1 MYAAA
6 AALAAVAAVGAL
18 YLVFREPGRS
28 PDAGIVVAFVDN
40 VPISLGDVKGEI
52 LAMRGYSPALEE
64 RGPGRDEVSEA
75 IRLLVERAIVLR
87 EGARRGI
94 AVSFAS
100 LEEEVARYR
109 ADFPQGGMEKALLQV
124 GIGEK
129 EWRERLEKSILYRK
143 SAEAVAAGL
152 ASVEPREVEEA
163 FRREGGT
170 ADRPERIRVRQFLFG
185 SAEEAVD
192 ARQRILLGAAGGL
205 EAIFCLK
212 AIGAGVLPP
221 TINLDHPDPACD
233 LDYVPHRARQKEIRT
248 AMSNTFGFGGVN
260 AVLIF
265 RKFEG

>member
-1 MYAAA
+1 
-6 AALAAVAAVGAL
+6 
-18 YLVFREPGRS
+18 
-28 PDAGIVVAFVDN
+28 
-40 VPISLGDVKGEI
+40 VKGEI

-75 IRLLVERAIVLR
+75 IRLLVERAFVLR
-87 EGARRGI
+87 EGAGRGI
-94 AVSFAS
+94 AGSFAS

-192 ARQRILLGAAGGL
+192 ARQRILLGAAGGGL
-205 EAIFCLK
+205 
-212 AIGAGVLPP
+212 AGKGVDLGFFSREELPP
-221 TINLDHPDPACD
+221 ELPPGLFDMKEGEVSEPVFLEGSVSLFLVEKREPARAQTLETEEGRIRQALLSERREEAVGRWLADAVMAAKVRVRAD
-233 LDYVPHRARQKEIRT
+233 LLEKLV
-248 AMSNTFGFGGVN
+248 
-260 AVLIF
+260 
-265 RKFEG
+265 EGKKR